1 MQGPWKEGTPEQG
14 YQLNL
19 TPAQRSIASVFKAL
33 MILRAHVREIE

>member
-14 YQLNL
+14 YQLKL

-33 MILRAHVREIE
+33 MIIAGARS